1 MRETEASLSE
11 ILKERDAL
19 VLAQKLFE
27 LDITAY
33 PEISQV
39 IFFQLIGTH
48 VLQVKVHTQHCSRDG
63 PEILVAKKSMICL
76 PCCAMMYR

>member
-1 MRETEASLSE
+1 MAAFFADFKSSGPGRGNIDLGVGVKLMRETETSLFE

-33 PEISQV
+33 PELSQV
-39 IFFQLIGTH
+39 SPI
-48 VLQVKVHTQHCSRDG
+48 
-63 PEILVAKKSMICL
+63 
-76 PCCAMMYR
+76 AMCNS